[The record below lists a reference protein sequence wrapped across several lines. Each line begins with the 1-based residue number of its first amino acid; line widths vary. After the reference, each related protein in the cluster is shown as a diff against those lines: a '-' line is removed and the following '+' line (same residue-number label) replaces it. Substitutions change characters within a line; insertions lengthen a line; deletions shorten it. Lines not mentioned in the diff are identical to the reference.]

1 MAPAAAP
8 AADAP
13 APAPSATD
21 EAKAKA
27 AADAAEAERELK
39 ARRRMLGNIQ
49 FIGHLYKCGLLTERI
64 IHSCIIQLL
73 SEEEAPRP
81 DDIECLCKLLTT
93 LGKQVGAPVSDR
105 AWSLVWGKITGCLGV
120 RLCAVLLLM
129 GTILGGR
136 WGKQPSITLGTK
148 SLWAWVAMV
157 TAPGSRVGVVSAN
170 RVGYTLFVCGVSMC
184 PKPACPYSVH
194 NCVPLHR
201 NTLAP
206 RHASPRLASLRTA
219 GGQRSGC
226 LTFCP
231 TTLP

>member
-1 MAPAAAP
+1 MLYHQNSCFTPPLQVEEGEVAPAAPA

-13 APAPSATD
+13 APAASATD

-93 LGKQVGAPVSDR
+93 LGKQVGAVVIHENNNNNHVTR
-105 AWSLVWGKITGCLGV
+105 A
-120 RLCAVLLLM
+120 
-129 GTILGGR
+129 
-136 WGKQPSITLGTK
+136 
-148 SLWAWVAMV
+148 
-157 TAPGSRVGVVSAN
+157 
-170 RVGYTLFVCGVSMC
+170 
-184 PKPACPYSVH
+184 
-194 NCVPLHR
+194 
-201 NTLAP
+201 
-206 RHASPRLASLRTA
+206 
-219 GGQRSGC
+219 
-226 LTFCP
+226 
-231 TTLP
+231 